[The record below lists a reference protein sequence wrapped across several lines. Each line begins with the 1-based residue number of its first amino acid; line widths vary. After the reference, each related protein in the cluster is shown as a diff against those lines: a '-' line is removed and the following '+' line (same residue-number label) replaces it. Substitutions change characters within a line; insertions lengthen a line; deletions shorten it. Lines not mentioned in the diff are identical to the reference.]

1 MKGVPLECF
10 PYACSPLWSCP
21 VHAATAAEMAAADWP
36 EPEYGWAEWD
46 RLSEA
51 GRAEAIAERD
61 KVRS

>member
-36 EPEYGWAEWD
+36 EPEYGWA
-46 RLSEA
+46 
-51 GRAEAIAERD
+51 
-61 KVRS
+61 